1 MDGKIEDTTEN
12 PRSFGDT
19 PDPVSEEEMERATP
33 EEQQDYDLLTI
44 RARKMMFGKGKDKIL
59 QLLGTSESPA
69 KGIGKAGSMLMKSLI
84 QSSKQQGRDISPEA
98 AVNASVSIAEDLND
112 LAKANGVFQYD
123 SPEEEEKELSNGVM
137 WGVKL
142 FGDGMIADGEL
153 TPEISD
159 LAKKQVQQGIAE
171 EEAQSGGMP
180 KKTKVAEAVS
190 EGMSNQPAGL
200 VNSKMSGVMV

>member
-1 MDGKIEDTTEN
+1 
-12 PRSFGDT
+12 
-19 PDPVSEEEMERATP
+19 
-33 EEQQDYDLLTI
+33 
-44 RARKMMFGKGKDKIL
+44 
-59 QLLGTSESPA
+59 
-69 KGIGKAGSMLMKSLI
+69 MKSLI